1 MMSEEKNYKKS
12 YGKTILTIFLTAII
26 TLAVAFAFIFVW
38 VSSDSKYFKLKQ
50 MDFFLNDFYGTASEQ
65 DIEDGIIR
73 GYLSALDDKYAAYYT
88 AEENND
94 RSDRLDG
101 KAMGIGIIIV
111 KHPQNDTIYIK
122 HVYDNAPAQ
131 KAGIKAGDEIL
142 AIDGVSVIDAGY
154 AVSTDNLLHEV
165 GDTVELLIL
174 RDGKKIS
181 VSVEYSEFAAQSV
194 FYKMIGDSGYIEIIS
209 FNAETVAQLENAV
222 NSLVSSG
229 AKGLIFDLR
238 GNGGGTV
245 ESVTQI
251 LDFLMPEGTIMTVKY
266 GDGTVKD
273 YAWSDKAHIALPM
286 AVLVDE
292 NTASA
297 SELFSATVRDFDKG
311 VLIGTTTYGKG
322 VMQST
327 FGFTDGSAA
336 VFTIAE
342 FFPHSGQSFN
352 ETGLKP
358 DIEVE
363 LNEEQDKN
371 FHILTD
377 SEDPVKQAAI
387 EWMNEQ

>member
-1 MMSEEKNYKKS
+1 MSEEKNHKKS
-12 YGKTILTIFLTAII
+12 HGKTVLTIFLTAII
-26 TLAVAFAFIFVW
+26 TLAVAFACVFVW

-50 MDFFLNDFYGTASEQ
+50 MDFFLNDFYGSVSEQ
-65 DIEDGIIR
+65 DINDGIIR
-73 GYLSALDDKYAAYYT
+73 GYLSAMGDKYAGYYT

-101 KAMGIGIIIV
+101 KAMGIGIIVV

-122 HVYDNAPAQ
+122 HVYEDAPAQ
-131 KAGIKAGDEIL
+131 KAGVKEGDEIL
-142 AIDGVSVIDAGY
+142 AIDGVSVVTEGY
-154 AVSTDNLLHEV
+154 SVAVDSLLREV
-165 GDTVELLIL
+165 GETIDLLLL

-181 VSVEYSEFAAQSV
+181 LSVEYSEFAAQSV

-266 GDGTVKD
+266 GDGTVED
-273 YAWSDKAHIALPM
+273 YAWSDKAHIDLPM

-377 SEDPVKQAAI
+377 SEDPVKLAAI
-387 EWMNEQ
+387 EWMNGQ